1 VPVFVGIDAVL
12 LGDPVCVVDA
22 VTVGVRVTAAETEE
36 VMDPEVEDVP
46 VMDVVTCAVRDLVAV
61 IDAVPVFVTVAAE
74 LLDPVVVLL
83 AVTVAVTM
91 ADPDPEGVP
100 DAVGAAEPVRV
111 RVIVPD

>member
-1 VPVFVGIDAVL
+1 MPVFVGIDAVL
-12 LGDPVCVVDA
+12 LGDVVCVVDA

-46 VMDVVTCAVRDLVAV
+46 VMDLVACAVRDLVAV
-61 IDAVPVFVTVAAE
+61 IDAVPVFVLVAAAVLE
-74 LLDPVVVLL
+74 PVAVLL
-83 AVTVAVTM
+83 VVTVGVAM